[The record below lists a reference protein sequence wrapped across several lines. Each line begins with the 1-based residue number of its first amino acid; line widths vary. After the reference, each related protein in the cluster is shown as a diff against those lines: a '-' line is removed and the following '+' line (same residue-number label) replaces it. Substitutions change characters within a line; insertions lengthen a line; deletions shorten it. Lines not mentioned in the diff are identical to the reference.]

1 MEYQAVIDQL
11 TERINV
17 EVENQLGVYL
27 ASFRVNATTFY
38 NDMIGALRAANR
50 VCNDRGN
57 GCLSDLGAFLSG
69 ELIREEQQD
78 ENAETVADESEG
90 DAESA
95 EEGDAE
101 SVEEEAAP
109 ADEGEGDTESAEEEA
124 APVEEEAES
133 ADEGEGDTES
143 AEEEAAPVDEGEG
156 DAAPAEEGEG
166 DTAPVEEEAAPA
178 EEEAAPAQEEAA
190 PAQEEAAPA
199 PATPV
204 SAVAAAF
211 RGSKRISKALFNEAL
226 RAYKANRF
234 RSKRH
239 QNPRKNNMVQVPIF

>member
-133 ADEGEGDTES
+133 VDEGEGDTES
-143 AEEEAAPVDEGEG
+143 AEEAAAPVDEGEG

-166 DTAPVEEEAAPA
+166 DAAPA
-178 EEEAAPAQEEAA
+178 EEEAA

>member
-124 APVEEEAES
+124 APV
-133 ADEGEGDTES
+133 
-143 AEEEAAPVDEGEG
+143 DEGEG

-178 EEEAAPAQEEAA
+178 EEEAA